1 MSKNFEQTFHRK
13 DIEMANEQMKRCS
26 ASFVT
31 REMLIKT
38 PLRSHNS
45 LIRKTNSK
53 KSDHS
58 KLMKLWRNQI
68 SHTLLVGMSNGTT
81 LGKSIC
87 HFLKKTKHKPILTQP
102 FLEKE
107 SRQPHKDSYAIFLL
121 LALFV
126 IETQNN
132 PNVDHRGEWINKS
145 WFLHVIGKLL
155 SNTKE

>member
-13 DIEMANEQMKRCS
+13 DIEMANEHMKRCS

-107 SRQPHKDSYAIFLL
+107 SRQPHKDSYTNILTVSFIRNRNSEQPKRRSL
-121 LALFV
+121 
-126 IETQNN
+126 
-132 PNVDHRGEWINKS
+132 G
-145 WFLHVIGKLL
+145 
-155 SNTKE
+155 

>member
-87 HFLKKTKHKPILTQP
+87 HFLKKTKHKPILT
-102 FLEKE
+102 
-107 SRQPHKDSYAIFLL
+107 
-121 LALFV
+121 
-126 IETQNN
+126 
-132 PNVDHRGEWINKS
+132 
-145 WFLHVIGKLL
+145 
-155 SNTKE
+155 